1 MPFPHADE
9 GAMSESVGIV
19 TRARS
24 LSRTVTA
31 LVVAAT
37 FSLVLAACGGPSG
50 SGVAQLGSTTTQ
62 VSPSTNASGSSSQVS
77 QALAFA
83 RCMRSDGVTSFPD
96 PNANGEF
103 NKVTMSQLESSNSHY
118 QVASQSCA
126 HLFPGMSGKSP
137 SQVQAQQIA
146 NDEAKFVRCMR
157 SHGVAKWPNPVIE
170 QGRLVFDSR
179 AVGIDPGSPRIA
191 AKMQACDYVFPA
203 NVGVPP
209 GAGHNPST

>member
-1 MPFPHADE
+1 VPSPDSEEDTLSEKIGIIPRPRPFF
-9 GAMSESVGIV
+9 
-19 TRARS
+19 
-24 LSRTVTA
+24 RTVPA
-31 LVVAAT
+31 LVVAST

-62 VSPSTNASGSSSQVS
+62 VTHSASTSGSSSLVS
-77 QALAFA
+77 EALAFA
-83 RCMRSDGVTSFPD
+83 RCMRSDGVTGFPD

-103 NKVTMSQLESSNSHY
+103 NKVTMSQLASSNSRY
-118 QVASQSCA
+118 QTATQSCA

-137 SQVQAQQIA
+137 SQVLAQQIA

-157 SHGVAKWPNPVIE
+157 SHGVPTWPNPVIE

-179 AVGIDPGSPRIA
+179 AAGIDPGSPRIA

-203 NVGVPP
+203 SVGVPP
-209 GAGHNPST
+209 GAGHNPNT